1 MRIHEEGVWTLQTNE
16 SFNTVLSS
24 GRDRRVWITD
34 LRNQDQRT
42 LLCETAAPVLRLC
55 LTPDMEHVW
64 VATTESVIKRYVII
78 RFVLRFKGPYFD

>member
-42 LLCETAAPVLRLC
+42 LLCEAAAPVLRLC

-78 RFVLRFKGPYFD
+78 RFVLRFKGPYLN